1 MPQATKSEVPIFSRE
16 LEIAFEQP
24 MCAQIRP
31 MRTFLSCEFKT
42 QFETCQDQKT
52 KTTCQEEREEKNT
65 TIQAQEFLSLVFEK
79 KEEFLHFYN
88 PFGQAR
94 VFYP

>member
-52 KTTCQEEREEKNT
+52 KTCQEPR
-65 TIQAQEFLSLVFEK
+65 EK
-79 KEEFLHFYN
+79 KPRISQEDDGEEIIKENLLINEMISLFH
-88 PFGQAR
+88 
-94 VFYP
+94 

>member
-42 QFETCQDQKT
+42 QFETCQDQKST
-52 KTTCQEEREEKNT
+52 QPDGDEEKKNHV
-65 TIQAQEFLSLVFEK
+65 EEK
-79 KEEFLHFYN
+79 
-88 PFGQAR
+88 
-94 VFYP
+94 